1 MKRGERNRA
10 ALVAAAARLFWQ
22 QGYDATSL
30 SDIAR
35 ASDVPLGNIYYYFRS
50 KADFAMAVADIFV
63 SETEMTLAEI
73 EQESDKP
80 KERLSLLVARLA
92 RSLKS
97 RVSHGCPI
105 AFAVRDFSVSAPE
118 ASGRAGESFS
128 LLSGFI
134 ARELGRTGIR
144 PSLALATARG
154 AVAEWQGGMM
164 LAFALKDA
172 SVLSESFRRM
182 EQMLAGSRLS
192 AG

>member
-30 SDIAR
+30 ADIAKS
-35 ASDVPLGNIYYYFRS
+35 ADIPLGNIYYYFRS
-50 KADFAMAVADIFV
+50 KADFAMAVADVFV
-63 SETEMTLAEI
+63 SETESMLVDI
-73 EQESDKP
+73 ERESDKP
-80 KERLSLLVARLA
+80 KERLSLLVSRLA

-105 AFAVRDFSVSAPE
+105 AFAVRDFSSSAPE

-128 LLSGFI
+128 HLTGFI
-134 ARELGRTGIR
+134 ARELGRLGMR

-172 SVLSESFRRM
+172 AVLSESFRRM
-182 EQMLAGSRLS
+182 DRMLG
-192 AG
+192 